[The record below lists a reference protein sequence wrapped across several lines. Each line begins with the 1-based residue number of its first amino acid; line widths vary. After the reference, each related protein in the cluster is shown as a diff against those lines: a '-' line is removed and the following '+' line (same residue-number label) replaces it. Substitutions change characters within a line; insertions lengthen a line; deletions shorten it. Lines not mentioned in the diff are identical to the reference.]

1 MSHAFAAR
9 YNITYVE
16 DKGSGTWEV
25 TGKIYD
31 DGITSYIATDV
42 AVGDVFVD
50 ESAFYGTTNRWKIT
64 SIVSASVR
72 DLVCRVT
79 WDDTGTA
86 DTNGPQA
93 SDAAIGRPDSSGDI
107 MEIPT
112 QAFAKISENVQTKL
126 QNIDTRKN
134 IGPGL
139 GGSITFKAGVNP
151 GGTRDG
157 VNATFTLPS
166 GNYQPGTLTV
176 YLNGLQYDQ
185 GNVVESSPYNSFQI
199 SGDTLPISTDS
210 FRINYIEA

>member
-9 YNITYVE
+9 YNMTYIV
-16 DKGSGTWEV
+16 DKGSGVWEI
-25 TGKIYD
+25 TGKVYD
-31 DGITSYIATDV
+31 DGFTGYAAGDA
-42 AVGDVFVD
+42 AVGDIVVD
-50 ESAFYGTTNRWKIT
+50 ESPYFGTTNRWKIT
-64 SIVSASVR
+64 SIVSASAR
-72 DLVCRVT
+72 DLVCQVV
-79 WDDTGTA
+79 WDDVGTPYSA
-86 DTNGPQA
+86 GPQP
-93 SDAAIGRPDSSGDI
+93 SDGAIGRATTSGDI

-112 QAFAKISENVQTKL
+112 LVFAKISENLQTKL
-126 QNIDTRKN
+126 QNIDSRKN

-166 GNYQPGTLTV
+166 GNYRPGTLTV